1 MTDVKRLAKELRKL
15 DDQMFS
21 VSDTAD
27 TLAQAT
33 EGLAKSIGVVAN
45 ESKMWTAASRLLSG
59 TGLWKL
65 QNYLR
70 GGIQLLTFYKDAQA
84 KAIESQNE
92 SMKSLAALSDEYKIV
107 GDKTQELQKIMD
119 AKKFGPDFDK
129 AMKDN
134 LELKLQYE
142 SMAKAIED
150 KLINEDKARE
160 RAAKRTLAIYEYQ
173 GKQMQKLLDKRNKL
187 VAKELDKE
195 ELLTKASEVR
205 KAKVAL
211 KMAKDVLKANRR
223 IGKFDAGEV
232 ADVEKKKKELEAARG
247 ALKEKRGG
255 FRQGFGS
262 IEQPKLIKYFTDS
275 WEKRESIKENL
286 AKIRDKL
293 TLGAMSKLGKVA
305 GLALKY
311 SIMFVLF
318 LMGAFVIFSII
329 RKILESAEAMD
340 VVMETISN
348 VMSSVFM
355 VVEGFMLIFSAFFGS
370 GTIGERFMMLLEG
383 LANVFGG
390 IFGGLGAILLGVG
403 KLLFG
408 KLIEGIIG
416 LYNTAKDWA
425 IQTIGMP
432 LIQYITNIIAK
443 FEEFKTYII
452 GKAIEFATFIAD
464 VIAFIGGLP
473 ELLGKVVGS
482 LGTMIYD
489 TIKGDGIPFVPF
501 FANGGVS
508 AGGLAVVGEKG
519 PELVNLPKGARV
531 HSNAESK
538 KMAGGNTI
546 HIHVNGR
553 LGASDSELR
562 DIAKKVGRM
571 VSAEINRSTSSSTNV
586 RY

>member
-1 MTDVKRLAKELRKL
+1 MTDVQRLAKELRRL

-92 SMKSLAALSDEYKIV
+92 SMKSLAALSDEYAIV
-107 GDKTQELQKIMD
+107 QTKMQELQTDIIGEKD
-119 AKKFGPDFDK
+119 VFDE

-150 KLINEDKARE
+150 GIIKEEDARA

-187 VAKELDKE
+187 VEKELLKE

-211 KMAKDVLKANRR
+211 KMAKDVLKANERL
-223 IGKFDAGEV
+223 GKFDEGDVRDV
-232 ADVEKKKKELEAARG
+232 AEKKKELEAARG
-247 ALKEKRGG
+247 ELKKQRGG
-255 FRQGFGS
+255 FKQGMLS
-262 IEQPKLIKYFTDS
+262 VELPAYVEYFTNA
-275 WEKRESIKENL
+275 WEKKESIKENL

-305 GLALKY
+305 GLAIKY
-311 SIMFVLF
+311 SVMFVLF

-340 VVMETISN
+340 VIMETISN
-348 VMSSVFM
+348 VMNSVFT
-355 VVEGFMLIFSAFFGS
+355 VIEGFMLLFSAFFGS
-370 GTIGERFMMLLEG
+370 GTFMERLSQFKDGIGKILL
-383 LANVFGG
+383 G
-390 IFGGLGAILLGVG
+390 IFGGLFAILLGVG

-416 LYNTAKDWA
+416 LYNTAKDWV
-425 IQTIGMP
+425 IQNIAMP
-432 LIQYITNIIAK
+432 LLEKLREARLKLEELYVYIV
-443 FEEFKTYII
+443 
-452 GKAIEFATFIAD
+452 GKAIEFGMFIVA
-464 VIAFIGGLP
+464 VLTFIGGLP
-473 ELLGKVVGS
+473 NLLGRVVGS
-482 LGTMIYD
+482 LATMIYQ

-501 FANGGVS
+501 FAEGGVS

-531 HSNAESK
+531 HSNAESR

-546 HIHVNGR
+546 HVHVNGR

>member
-1 MTDVKRLAKELRKL
+1 MRLEN
-15 DDQMFS
+15 QMFS
-21 VSDTAD
+21 ISDTAD

-92 SMKSLAALSDEYKIV
+92 SMKSLAALSDEYATVQTKMA
-107 GDKTQELQKIMD
+107 ELQTDIIGEKD
-119 AKKFGPDFDK
+119 VFDE

-142 SMAKAIED
+142 SMAKAIQDNIIEED
-150 KLINEDKARE
+150 EARA
-160 RAAKRTLAIYEYQ
+160 RAVKRTLAIYEYQ

-187 VAKELDKE
+187 VEKELLKE

-211 KMAKDVLKANRR
+211 KMAKDVLKANERL
-223 IGKFDAGEV
+223 GKFDEGDVKDV
-232 ADVEKKKKELEAARG
+232 AEKKKELEAARG
-247 ALKEKRGG
+247 ELKKQRGG
-255 FRQGFGS
+255 FKQGMLS
-262 IEQPKLIKYFTDS
+262 VELPDYVEYFTNA

-286 AKIRDKL
+286 AKIREKL

-305 GLALKY
+305 GLAIKY
-311 SIMFVLF
+311 SVMFVLF

-340 VVMETISN
+340 VIMETISN
-348 VMSSVFM
+348 VMNSVFT
-355 VVEGFMLIFSAFFGS
+355 VIEGFMLLFSAFFGS
-370 GTIGERFMMLLEG
+370 GTFMERLSQFKDGIGKILL
-383 LANVFGG
+383 G
-390 IFGGLGAILLGVG
+390 IFGGLFAILLGVG

-416 LYNTAKDWA
+416 LFNTAKDWV
-425 IQTIGMP
+425 IQNIAMP
-432 LIQYITNIIAK
+432 LLEKLREARLKLEELYAYIV
-443 FEEFKTYII
+443 
-452 GKAIEFATFIAD
+452 GKAIEFGTFI
-464 VIAFIGGLP
+464 VEVLAFIGGLP
-473 ELLGKVVGS
+473 TLLGRVVGS
-482 LGTMIYD
+482 LATMIYE

-501 FANGGVS
+501 FAEGGVS

-519 PELVNLPKGARV
+519 PELVNLPKGSRV
-531 HSNAESK
+531 HSNAESR

-546 HIHVNGR
+546 HVHVNGR

>member
-1 MTDVKRLAKELRKL
+1 MTDVQRLAKELRRL

-92 SMKSLAALSDEYKIV
+92 SMKSLAALSDEYAIV
-107 GDKTQELQKIMD
+107 QTKMQELQTDIIGEKD
-119 AKKFGPDFDK
+119 VFDE

-150 KLINEDKARE
+150 GIIKEEDARA

-187 VAKELDKE
+187 VEKELLKE

-211 KMAKDVLKANRR
+211 KMAKDVLKANERL
-223 IGKFDAGEV
+223 GKFDEGDVRDV
-232 ADVEKKKKELEAARG
+232 AEKKKELEAARG
-247 ALKEKRGG
+247 ELKKQRGG
-255 FRQGFGS
+255 FKQGMLS
-262 IEQPKLIKYFTDS
+262 VELPAYVEYFTNA
-275 WEKRESIKENL
+275 WEKKESIKENL

-305 GLALKY
+305 GLAIKY
-311 SIMFVLF
+311 SVMFVLF

-340 VVMETISN
+340 VIMETISN
-348 VMSSVFM
+348 VMNSVFT
-355 VVEGFMLIFSAFFGS
+355 VIEGFMLLFSAFFGS
-370 GTIGERFMMLLEG
+370 GTFMERLSQFKDGIGKILL
-383 LANVFGG
+383 G
-390 IFGGLGAILLGVG
+390 IFGGLFAILLGVG

-416 LYNTAKDWA
+416 LYNTAKDWV
-425 IQTIGMP
+425 IQNIAMP
-432 LIQYITNIIAK
+432 LLEKLREARLKLEELYVYIV
-443 FEEFKTYII
+443 
-452 GKAIEFATFIAD
+452 GKAIEFGMFIVA
-464 VIAFIGGLP
+464 VLAFIGGLP
-473 ELLGKVVGS
+473 TLLGRVVGS
-482 LGTMIYD
+482 LATMIYE

-501 FANGGVS
+501 FAEGGVS

-531 HSNAESK
+531 HSNAESR

-546 HIHVNGR
+546 HVHVNGR

>member
-1 MTDVKRLAKELRKL
+1 MTDVQRLAKELRRL

-92 SMKSLAALSDEYKIV
+92 SMKSLAALSDEYAIV
-107 GDKTQELQKIMD
+107 QTKMQELQTDIIGEKD
-119 AKKFGPDFDK
+119 VFDE

-150 KLINEDKARE
+150 GIIKEEDARA

-187 VAKELDKE
+187 VEKELLKE

-211 KMAKDVLKANRR
+211 KMAKDVLKANERL
-223 IGKFDAGEV
+223 GKFDEGDVRDV
-232 ADVEKKKKELEAARG
+232 AEKKKELEAARG
-247 ALKEKRGG
+247 ELKKQRGG
-255 FRQGFGS
+255 FKQGMLS
-262 IEQPKLIKYFTDS
+262 VELPAYVEYFTNA
-275 WEKRESIKENL
+275 WEKKESIKENL

-305 GLALKY
+305 GLAIKY
-311 SIMFVLF
+311 SVMFVLF

-340 VVMETISN
+340 VIMETISN
-348 VMSSVFM
+348 VMNSVFT
-355 VVEGFMLIFSAFFGS
+355 VIEGFMLLFSAFFGS
-370 GTIGERFMMLLEG
+370 GTFMERLSQFKDGIGKILL
-383 LANVFGG
+383 G
-390 IFGGLGAILLGVG
+390 IFGGLFAILLGVG

-416 LYNTAKDWA
+416 LYNTAKDWV
-425 IQTIGMP
+425 IQNIAMP
-432 LIQYITNIIAK
+432 LLEKLREARLKLEELYVYIV
-443 FEEFKTYII
+443 
-452 GKAIEFATFIAD
+452 GKAIEFGMFIVA
-464 VIAFIGGLP
+464 VLAFIGGLP
-473 ELLGKVVGS
+473 TLLGRVVGS
-482 LGTMIYD
+482 LATMIYQ

-501 FANGGVS
+501 FAEGGVS

-531 HSNAESK
+531 HSNAESR

-546 HIHVNGR
+546 HVHVNGR

>member
-1 MTDVKRLAKELRKL
+1 MTDVQRLAKELRRL

-92 SMKSLAALSDEYKIV
+92 SMKSLAALSDEYAIV
-107 GDKTQELQKIMD
+107 QTKMQELQTDIIGEKD
-119 AKKFGPDFDK
+119 VFDE

-150 KLINEDKARE
+150 GIIKEEDARA

-187 VAKELDKE
+187 VEKELLKE

-211 KMAKDVLKANRR
+211 KMAKDVLKANERL
-223 IGKFDAGEV
+223 GKFDEGDVRDV
-232 ADVEKKKKELEAARG
+232 AEKKKELEAARG
-247 ALKEKRGG
+247 ELKKQRGG
-255 FRQGFGS
+255 FKQGMLS
-262 IEQPKLIKYFTDS
+262 VELPAYVEYFTNA

-293 TLGAMSKLGKVA
+293 TLGTMSKLGKVA
-305 GLALKY
+305 GLAIKY
-311 SIMFVLF
+311 SVMFVLF

-340 VVMETISN
+340 VIMETISN
-348 VMSSVFM
+348 VMNSVFT
-355 VVEGFMLIFSAFFGS
+355 VIEGFMLLFSAFFGS
-370 GTIGERFMMLLEG
+370 GTFMERLSQFKDGIGKILL
-383 LANVFGG
+383 G
-390 IFGGLGAILLGVG
+390 IFGGLFAILLGVG

-416 LYNTAKDWA
+416 LYNTAKDWV
-425 IQTIGMP
+425 IQNIAMP
-432 LIQYITNIIAK
+432 LLEKLREARLKLEELYVYIV
-443 FEEFKTYII
+443 
-452 GKAIEFATFIAD
+452 GKAIEFGMFIVA
-464 VIAFIGGLP
+464 VLAFIGGLP
-473 ELLGKVVGS
+473 TLLGRVVGS
-482 LGTMIYD
+482 LATMIYE

-501 FANGGVS
+501 FAEGGVS

-531 HSNAESK
+531 HSNAESR

-546 HIHVNGR
+546 HVHVNGR

>member
-1 MTDVKRLAKELRKL
+1 MSEAKRIAQELMRL
-15 DDQMFS
+15 ESQMFS
-21 VSDTAD
+21 ISDTAD

-33 EGLAKSIGVVAN
+33 EGLAKSIGTAAN
-45 ESKMWTAASRLLSG
+45 ESKIWTAASRILSG

-92 SMKSLAALSDEYKIV
+92 SMKSLAALGDEYATVQTKMA
-107 GDKTQELQKIMD
+107 ELQG
-119 AKKFGPDFDK
+119 KFIGEKDVFDE
-129 AMKDN
+129 AMRDN

-142 SMAKAIED
+142 SMAKAIQD
-150 KLINEDKARE
+150 GIIDEDKARK
-160 RAAKRTLAIYEYQ
+160 RAVGRTLKIYEYQ
-173 GKQMQKLLDKRNKL
+173 EKQMQKLLDKRNKL
-187 VAKELDKE
+187 VEKELLKE

-205 KAKVAL
+205 KAKMRL
-211 KMAKDVLKANRR
+211 KEAKDVLKKNQQ
-223 IGKFDAGEV
+223 IGKFDPRDIE
-232 ADVEKKKKELEAARG
+232 DVEKKKKELEAAQG
-247 ALKEKRGG
+247 ALKEQRGG
-255 FRQGFGS
+255 FKQGLDAVFVDELLS
-262 IEQPKLIKYFTDS
+262 KFEYFTDV
-275 WEKRESIKENL
+275 WEKGENLKENL

-311 SIMFVLF
+311 SILFVLF
-318 LMGAFVIFSII
+318 LLGAFVIFSVI
-329 RKILESAEAMD
+329 RKILESANAMD
-340 VVMETISN
+340 IIFETISN
-348 VMSSVFM
+348 VMSSIFT

-370 GTIGERFMMLLEG
+370 GTFIEKGTKLIEG
-383 LANVFGG
+383 IRKVFKG
-390 IFGGLGAILLGVG
+390 IFGGLLTILLGVA

-408 KLIEGIIG
+408 KLIEFMVKLSNSIVKFAIQKTKGFIGGIIS
-416 LYNTAKDWA
+416 TFDD
-425 IQTIGMP
+425 
-432 LIQYITNIIAK
+432 
-443 FEEFKTYII
+443 FKTYII
-452 GKAIEFATFIAD
+452 GKAIELGVFIKDA
-464 VIAFIGGLP
+464 IAFIGGLP
-473 ELLGKVVGS
+473 SLLATAVGS
-482 LGTMIYD
+482 LGTMIFE

-531 HSNAESK
+531 HSNAESR

-546 HIHVNGR
+546 HVHVNGR

>member
-1 MTDVKRLAKELRKL
+1 MTDVQRLAKELRKL

-92 SMKSLAALSDEYKIV
+92 SMKSLAALSDEYATVQTKMA
-107 GDKTQELQKIMD
+107 ELQG
-119 AKKFGPDFDK
+119 KFIGEKDVFDE
-129 AMKDN
+129 AMRDN

-142 SMAKAIED
+142 SMAKAIQDNIIDEED
-150 KLINEDKARE
+150 ARA
-160 RAAKRTLAIYEYQ
+160 RAVKRTLAIYEYQ

-187 VAKELDKE
+187 VEKELLKE

-211 KMAKDVLKANRR
+211 KMAEDVVKKNQQ
-223 IGKFDAGEV
+223 IGKFDAGDV
-232 ADVEKKKKELEAARG
+232 AAVEEKKKELEAAKG
-247 ALKEKRGG
+247 ALKEQRGG
-255 FRQGFGS
+255 FTQGMLS
-262 IEQPKLIKYFTDS
+262 VELPDYVKYFTDA
-275 WEKRESIKENL
+275 WEKKESIKENL

-305 GLALKY
+305 GLAIKY
-311 SIMFVLF
+311 SVMFVLF
-318 LMGAFVIFSII
+318 LIGAFAIFSII

-340 VVMETISN
+340 VIMETISN
-348 VMSSVFM
+348 VMNSVFT
-355 VVEGFMLIFSAFFGS
+355 VIEGFMLLFSAFFGS
-370 GTIGERFMMLLEG
+370 GTFMERLSQFKDGIGKILL
-383 LANVFGG
+383 G
-390 IFGGLGAILLGVG
+390 IFGGLFAILLGVG

-416 LYNTAKDWA
+416 LYNTAKDWV
-425 IQTIGMP
+425 IQNIAMP
-432 LIQYITNIIAK
+432 LLEKLREARLK
-443 FEEFKTYII
+443 LEEFYLYII
-452 GKAIEFATFIAD
+452 GKAIEFGTFIAEAL
-464 VIAFIGGLP
+464 AFIGGLP
-473 ELLGKVVGS
+473 SLLGRVVGS
-482 LGTMIYD
+482 LATMIYE

-501 FANGGVS
+501 FAEGGVS

-531 HSNAESK
+531 HSNAESR
-538 KMAGGNTI
+538 KMVGGNTI
-546 HIHVNGR
+546 HVHVNGR

>member
-1 MTDVKRLAKELRKL
+1 MTDVQRLAKELRKL

-92 SMKSLAALSDEYKIV
+92 SMKSLAALSDEYATVQTKMA
-107 GDKTQELQKIMD
+107 ELQTDIIGEKD
-119 AKKFGPDFDK
+119 VFDE

-142 SMAKAIED
+142 SMAKAIQDNIIEEED
-150 KLINEDKARE
+150 ARA
-160 RAAKRTLAIYEYQ
+160 RAVKRTLAIYEYQ

-187 VAKELDKE
+187 VEKELLKE

-211 KMAKDVLKANRR
+211 KMAKDVLKANERL
-223 IGKFDAGEV
+223 GKFDEGDVKDV
-232 ADVEKKKKELEAARG
+232 AEKKKELEAARG
-247 ALKEKRGG
+247 ELKKQRGG
-255 FRQGFGS
+255 FKQGMLS
-262 IEQPKLIKYFTDS
+262 VELPDYVEYFTNA

-305 GLALKY
+305 GLAIKY
-311 SIMFVLF
+311 SVMFVLF

-340 VVMETISN
+340 VIMETISN
-348 VMSSVFM
+348 VMNSVFT
-355 VVEGFMLIFSAFFGS
+355 VIEGFMLLFSAFFGS
-370 GTIGERFMMLLEG
+370 GTFMERLSQFKDGIGKILL
-383 LANVFGG
+383 G
-390 IFGGLGAILLGVG
+390 IFGGLFAILLGVG

-416 LYNTAKDWA
+416 LFNTAKDWV
-425 IQTIGMP
+425 IQNIAMP
-432 LIQYITNIIAK
+432 LLEKLREARLKLEELYAYIV
-443 FEEFKTYII
+443 
-452 GKAIEFATFIAD
+452 GKAIEFGTFI
-464 VIAFIGGLP
+464 VEVLAFIGGLP
-473 ELLGKVVGS
+473 TLLGRVVGS
-482 LGTMIYD
+482 LATMIYE

-501 FANGGVS
+501 FAEGGVS

-531 HSNAESK
+531 HSNAESR

-546 HIHVNGR
+546 HVHVNGR

>member
-1 MTDVKRLAKELRKL
+1 MTDVQRLAKELRRL

-92 SMKSLAALSDEYKIV
+92 SMKSLAALSDEYAIV
-107 GDKTQELQKIMD
+107 QTKMQELQTDIIGEKD
-119 AKKFGPDFDK
+119 VFDE

-150 KLINEDKARE
+150 GIIKEEDARA

-187 VAKELDKE
+187 VEKELLKE

-205 KAKVAL
+205 KAKMRL
-211 KMAKDVLKANRR
+211 KEAEDVVKKNRQ

-232 ADVEKKKKELEAARG
+232 AAVEEKKKELEAARG
-247 ALKEKRGG
+247 ELKKQRGG
-255 FRQGFGS
+255 FKQGMLS
-262 IEQPKLIKYFTDS
+262 VELPAYVEYFTNA

-293 TLGAMSKLGKVA
+293 TLGTMSKLGKVA
-305 GLALKY
+305 GLAIKY
-311 SIMFVLF
+311 SVMFVLF

-340 VVMETISN
+340 VIMETISN
-348 VMSSVFM
+348 VMNSVFT
-355 VVEGFMLIFSAFFGS
+355 VIEGFMLLFSAFFGS
-370 GTIGERFMMLLEG
+370 GTFMERLSQFKDGIGKILL
-383 LANVFGG
+383 G
-390 IFGGLGAILLGVG
+390 IFGGLFAILLGVG

-416 LYNTAKDWA
+416 LYNTAKDWV
-425 IQTIGMP
+425 IQNIAMP
-432 LIQYITNIIAK
+432 LLEKLREARLKLEELYVYIV
-443 FEEFKTYII
+443 
-452 GKAIEFATFIAD
+452 GKAIEFGMFIVA
-464 VIAFIGGLP
+464 VLAFIGGLP
-473 ELLGKVVGS
+473 TLLGRVVGS
-482 LGTMIYD
+482 LATMIYE

-501 FANGGVS
+501 FAEGGVS

-531 HSNAESK
+531 HSNAESR

-546 HIHVNGR
+546 HVHVNGR

>member
-1 MTDVKRLAKELRKL
+1 MTDVQRLAKELRRL

-92 SMKSLAALSDEYKIV
+92 SMKSLAALSDEYAIV
-107 GDKTQELQKIMD
+107 QTKMQELQTDIIGEKD
-119 AKKFGPDFDK
+119 VFDE

-150 KLINEDKARE
+150 GIIKEEDARA

-187 VAKELDKE
+187 VEKELLKE

-211 KMAKDVLKANRR
+211 KMAKDVLKANERL
-223 IGKFDAGEV
+223 GKFDEGDVRDV
-232 ADVEKKKKELEAARG
+232 AEKKKELEAARG
-247 ALKEKRGG
+247 ELKKQRGG
-255 FRQGFGS
+255 FKQGMLS
-262 IEQPKLIKYFTDS
+262 VELPAYVEYFTNA

-305 GLALKY
+305 GLAIKY
-311 SIMFVLF
+311 SVMFVLF

-340 VVMETISN
+340 VIMETISN
-348 VMSSVFM
+348 VMNSVFT
-355 VVEGFMLIFSAFFGS
+355 VIEGFMLLFSAFFGS
-370 GTIGERFMMLLEG
+370 GTFMERLSQFKDGIGKILL
-383 LANVFGG
+383 G
-390 IFGGLGAILLGVG
+390 IFGGLFAILLGVG

-416 LYNTAKDWA
+416 LYNTAKDWV
-425 IQTIGMP
+425 IQNIAMP
-432 LIQYITNIIAK
+432 LLEKLREARLKLEELYVYIV
-443 FEEFKTYII
+443 
-452 GKAIEFATFIAD
+452 GKAIEFGMFIVA
-464 VIAFIGGLP
+464 VLAFIGGLP
-473 ELLGKVVGS
+473 TLLGRVVGS
-482 LGTMIYD
+482 LATMIYE

-501 FANGGVS
+501 FAEGGVS

-531 HSNAESK
+531 HSNAESR

-546 HIHVNGR
+546 HVHVNGR

>member
-1 MTDVKRLAKELRKL
+1 VTDVQRLAKELRRL

-92 SMKSLAALSDEYKIV
+92 SMKSLAALSDEYAIV
-107 GDKTQELQKIMD
+107 QTKMQELQTDIIGEKD
-119 AKKFGPDFDK
+119 VFDE

-150 KLINEDKARE
+150 GIIKEEDARA

-187 VAKELDKE
+187 VEKELLKE

-211 KMAKDVLKANRR
+211 KMAKDVLKANERL
-223 IGKFDAGEV
+223 GKFDEGDVRDV
-232 ADVEKKKKELEAARG
+232 AEKKKELEAARG
-247 ALKEKRGG
+247 ELKKQRGG
-255 FRQGFGS
+255 FKQGMLS
-262 IEQPKLIKYFTDS
+262 VELPAYVEYFTNA

-305 GLALKY
+305 GLAIKY
-311 SIMFVLF
+311 SVMFVLF

-340 VVMETISN
+340 VIMETISN
-348 VMSSVFM
+348 VMNSVFT
-355 VVEGFMLIFSAFFGS
+355 VIEGFMLLFSAFFGS
-370 GTIGERFMMLLEG
+370 GTFMERLSQFKDGIGKILL
-383 LANVFGG
+383 G
-390 IFGGLGAILLGVG
+390 IFGGLFAILLGVG

-416 LYNTAKDWA
+416 LYNTAKDWV
-425 IQTIGMP
+425 IQNIAMP
-432 LIQYITNIIAK
+432 LLEKLREARLKLEELYVYIV
-443 FEEFKTYII
+443 
-452 GKAIEFATFIAD
+452 GKAIEFGMFIVA
-464 VIAFIGGLP
+464 VLAFIGGLP
-473 ELLGKVVGS
+473 TLLGRVVGS
-482 LGTMIYD
+482 LATMIYE

-501 FANGGVS
+501 FAEGGVS

-531 HSNAESK
+531 HSNAESR

-546 HIHVNGR
+546 HVHVNGR

>member
-1 MTDVKRLAKELRKL
+1 MTDVQRLAKELRRL

-92 SMKSLAALSDEYKIV
+92 SMKSLAALSDEYAIV
-107 GDKTQELQKIMD
+107 QTKMQELQTDIIGEKD
-119 AKKFGPDFDK
+119 VFDE

-150 KLINEDKARE
+150 GIIKEEDARA

-187 VAKELDKE
+187 VEKELLKE

-205 KAKVAL
+205 KAKMRL
-211 KMAKDVLKANRR
+211 KEAEDVVKKNRQ

-232 ADVEKKKKELEAARG
+232 AAVEEKKKELEAARG
-247 ALKEKRGG
+247 ELKKQRGG
-255 FRQGFGS
+255 FKQGMLS
-262 IEQPKLIKYFTDS
+262 VELPAYVEYFTNA
-275 WEKRESIKENL
+275 WEKKESIKENL

-305 GLALKY
+305 GLAIKY
-311 SIMFVLF
+311 SVMFVLF

-340 VVMETISN
+340 VIMETISN
-348 VMSSVFM
+348 VMNSVFT
-355 VVEGFMLIFSAFFGS
+355 VIEGFMLLFSAFFGS
-370 GTIGERFMMLLEG
+370 GTFMERLSQFKDGIGKILL
-383 LANVFGG
+383 G
-390 IFGGLGAILLGVG
+390 IFGGLFAILLGVG

-416 LYNTAKDWA
+416 LYNTAKDWV
-425 IQTIGMP
+425 IQNIAMP
-432 LIQYITNIIAK
+432 LLEKLREARLKLEELYVYIV
-443 FEEFKTYII
+443 
-452 GKAIEFATFIAD
+452 GKAIEFGMFIVA
-464 VIAFIGGLP
+464 VLTFIGGLP
-473 ELLGKVVGS
+473 NLLGRVVGS
-482 LGTMIYD
+482 LATMIYQ

-501 FANGGVS
+501 FAEGGVS

-531 HSNAESK
+531 HSNAESR

-546 HIHVNGR
+546 HVHVNGR

>member
-1 MTDVKRLAKELRKL
+1 MTDVQRLAKELRRL

-92 SMKSLAALSDEYKIV
+92 SMKSLAALSDEYAIV
-107 GDKTQELQKIMD
+107 QTKMQELQTDIIGEKD
-119 AKKFGPDFDK
+119 VFDE

-150 KLINEDKARE
+150 GIIKEEDARA

-187 VAKELDKE
+187 VEKELLKE

-211 KMAKDVLKANRR
+211 KMAKDVLKANERL
-223 IGKFDAGEV
+223 GKFDEGDVRDV
-232 ADVEKKKKELEAARG
+232 AEKKKELEAARG
-247 ALKEKRGG
+247 ELKKQRGG
-255 FRQGFGS
+255 FKQGMLS
-262 IEQPKLIKYFTDS
+262 VELPAYVEYFTNA
-275 WEKRESIKENL
+275 WEKKESIKENL

-293 TLGAMSKLGKVA
+293 TLGTMSKLGKVA
-305 GLALKY
+305 GLAIKY
-311 SIMFVLF
+311 SVMFVLF

-340 VVMETISN
+340 VIMETISN
-348 VMSSVFM
+348 VMNSVFT
-355 VVEGFMLIFSAFFGS
+355 VIEGFMLLFSAFFGS
-370 GTIGERFMMLLEG
+370 GTFMERLSQFKDGIGKILL
-383 LANVFGG
+383 G
-390 IFGGLGAILLGVG
+390 IFGGLFAILLGVG

-416 LYNTAKDWA
+416 LYNTAKDWV
-425 IQTIGMP
+425 IQNIAMP
-432 LIQYITNIIAK
+432 LLEKLREARLKLEELYVYIV
-443 FEEFKTYII
+443 
-452 GKAIEFATFIAD
+452 GKAIEFGMFIVA
-464 VIAFIGGLP
+464 VLAFIGGLP
-473 ELLGKVVGS
+473 TLLGRVVGS
-482 LGTMIYD
+482 LATMIYE

-501 FANGGVS
+501 FAEGGVS

-531 HSNAESK
+531 HSNAESR

-546 HIHVNGR
+546 HVHVNGR